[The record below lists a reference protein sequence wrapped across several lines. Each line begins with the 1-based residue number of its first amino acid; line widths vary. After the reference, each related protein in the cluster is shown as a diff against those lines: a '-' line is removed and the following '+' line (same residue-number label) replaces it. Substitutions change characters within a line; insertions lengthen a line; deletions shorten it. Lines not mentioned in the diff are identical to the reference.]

1 MEINKC
7 TTRVGWIDFCKGIGI
22 FLVVLGHILRDVIA
36 VDYIYSF
43 HMPLFFFLSG
53 LVFNAG
59 KYDWKTL
66 LKSRFN
72 SLLLPYVFFY
82 LLTLVYYIIV
92 ESHFR
97 QIEVSAL
104 QSIAGM
110 FVAAQIDGLMEHN
123 GILWFLPCL
132 FVVELL
138 CFAVSRI
145 NDIKKEILAVISLAA
160 IGFLVR
166 TPLPWCLNIA
176 MVCLQF
182 FFIGRVYKLLSS
194 RVVAQLCVG
203 GINGLQHF
211 AWLYYLV

>member
-1 MEINKC
+1 MSGSVSRIS
-7 TTRVGWIDFCKGIGI
+7 WIDFCKGIGI
-22 FLVVLGHILRDVIA
+22 FLVVLGHTLRDKNIVM
-36 VDYIYSF
+36 YIYSF

-53 LVFNAG
+53 IVFNST
-59 KYDWKTL
+59 KFDWKTL

-82 LLTLVYYIIV
+82 LITLFYYIVV

-97 QIEVSAL
+97 SIGVTSL
-104 QSIAGM
+104 QSFAGM
-110 FVAAQIDGLMEHN
+110 FLAAQIEDYMSHN

-138 CFAVSRI
+138 CFTVKSI
-145 NDIKKEILAVISLAA
+145 GDTKKEIFVVLLLTFS
-160 IGFLVR
+160 GFLIK

-182 FFIGRVYKLLSS
+182 FI
-194 RVVAQLCVG
+194 
-203 GINGLQHF
+203 
-211 AWLYYLV
+211 